1 MAEEGSLELA
11 PLRAKVVLDL
21 TQFDNGMEQIVDKTD
36 ELKDINVPVKINLN
50 TNSED
55 LEEVTEEIKETAQQT
70 TESFFNILDEVE
82 QVDQE
87 ILELGDDFAVVGEKV
102 EEVVQYTETM
112 KESIAELEQQVA
124 EVDGHDFIINYNGE
138 QIHAMAQD
146 MEELTNATHV
156 YQDALARLTSEQGE
170 FDERLN
176 LDYYTLEEFETEI
189 KASTEV
195 LQGMIEKSRGL
206 NIDLSE
212 SQEALQDNIPLWEDL
227 TEQQQAEFKSVGE
240 LEYNLQALQARF
252 LEVSN
257 AIGNLGDAMET
268 ATAKQQQFNNAVE
281 NSQNDVS
288 EYNADAME
296 YIEAYAQQ
304 IETVEESTKAN
315 NNNRKSLT
323 ASQEAMN
330 EYKEKLI
337 ETYQALEREGV
348 RVKKLQTL
356 YKDLTS
362 TQREGVNQFKNDTE
376 ALENNINRVVESYN
390 KLNKAGKLDAQ
401 ANEELKDTIDE
412 LVSASSRLQESLML
426 DQANFNRT
434 QITAQETG
442 REFNSVTDKAE
453 VASEKTGIMVEKWGN
468 DWWTTAT
475 MAMMS
480 IQMITSS
487 MGELVKTGAEV
498 ELSGIGLTETFG
510 KQGAEAIQNF
520 TQNANDANLTLQEVL
535 PTAQTLGLALRQYG
549 GTKTQIASVTTQI
562 MNMAN
567 QLQLATGGA
576 VSFSEGA
583 DAIKQELAGQSYALK
598 SLGINLSNTLL
609 NQTALNSQWHTSY
622 NKLDSYQQAVIKVD
636 ALQGQLNKTFG
647 TTSTY
652 LKSQAGQYEKNIAE
666 FKNNMAKLG
675 EDLLPLEN
683 AILPSILKIVEKIVS
698 VVDKIKSNK
707 WLVNKIEWFTKLALT
722 GGTVALA
729 LAIVGKAFSMVTKRI
744 RYVISATKDMV
755 SIFKGASKF
764 SEMRTGIGKLI
775 LAFKKLIVGIGKGT
789 ATIVKTIPK
798 IGKAFIQVGKV
809 IGRNGLKIARILKKT
824 VVGAILKCSSSI
836 KTIAVAL
843 GSKIITLISEGML
856 TSKVIFMTLQ
866 GIISTTIE
874 GVVGK
879 LTVFATVI
887 KSTVIPAVLEFL
899 ADIGPIG
906 WTLLATIGIITLVY
920 EAWKHNWFNIRGIT
934 KKAVDGIE
942 YYWGRCKADTVMIW
956 NGIMT
961 GLRNTWRLLSSEAKQ
976 QFNEVI
982 NKIKY
987 YWGRCKADTLMIW
1000 NGIKNGLVQTWRTL
1014 TNEASEQWNMV
1025 VNKIKYYCG
1034 RCKADTL
1041 MIWNGIVTGIMQT
1054 ITILKDEAIQQWNS
1068 IYYGIRQVVEEIK
1081 ANVINDW
1088 ESLKYGVL
1096 EVIETLENIIESIWN
1111 NIYSFSVNA
1120 VQDTVSAVIEEFE
1133 GLYDDVVNIFTDIWN
1148 TISGIWN
1155 DITSKLGSIGGMIN
1169 NATGGLF
1176 MSMPTGFTSLPTV
1189 NNFSTTNITNTT
1201 ATNFSTLSTQ
1211 PDTSPIE
1218 SIPTIGELHIHSPQT
1233 LDPLETY
1240 NQMQQWSINMAN
1252 GLY

>member
-21 TQFDNGMEQIVDKTD
+21 TQFDDGMEQIVDKTD
-36 ELKDINVPVKINLN
+36 ALKDINVPVKINLN
-50 TNSED
+50 NNPED

-70 TESFFNILDEVE
+70 AESFFDILNEV
-82 QVDQE
+82 QQADQE
-87 ILELGDDFAVVGEKV
+87 ILELGNNFEVVGEKV

-112 KESIAELEQQVA
+112 KESIAELQQQVA
-124 EVDGHDFIINYNGE
+124 EVNGHDFIINYNGE

-189 KASTEV
+189 KSSTEV
-195 LQGMIEKSRGL
+195 LQSMIEESRGL
-206 NIDLSE
+206 NIDLAE

-281 NSQNDVS
+281 NSENDVS
-288 EYNADAME
+288 QYNADAME

-315 NNNRKSLT
+315 NNNRQSLT

-330 EYKEKLI
+330 DYKEKLI

-376 ALENNINRVVESYN
+376 ALENNLNRVVASYN

-442 REFNSVTDKAE
+442 REFNSVTDNAE
-453 VASEKTGIMVEKWGN
+453 VASSKTGVMSSNIKSYGES
-468 DWWTTAT
+468 WWTTAT
-475 MAMMS
+475 MALMS

-487 MGELVKTGAEV
+487 MGELLNTGAEV

-510 KQGAEAIQNF
+510 KQGAEAIKNF

-535 PTAQTLGLALRQYG
+535 PTAETLGLALRQYG

-583 DAIKQELAGQSYALK
+583 DAIRQELAGQSYALK

-652 LKSQAGQYEKNIAE
+652 LKTQAGQYKKNIAE

-675 EDLLPLEN
+675 EDLLPLAN

-698 VVDKIKSNK
+698 IVDKIKSNK
-707 WLVNKIEWFTKLALT
+707 WLENKIEWWSK
-722 GGTVALA
+722 VAL
-729 LAIVGKAFSMVTKRI
+729 K
-744 RYVISATKDMV
+744 
-755 SIFKGASKF
+755 
-764 SEMRTGIGKLI
+764 IGEVVLT
-775 LAFKKLIVGIGKGT
+775 LGLLGKGVAT
-789 ATIVKTIPK
+789 AISWFNKLKMIINICSLVVTSLSPISL
-798 IGKAFIQVGKV
+798 V
-809 IGRNGLKIARILKKT
+809 IL
-824 VVGAILKCSSSI
+824 
-836 KTIAVAL
+836 
-843 GSKIITLISEGML
+843 
-856 TSKVIFMTLQ
+856 
-866 GIISTTIE
+866 GII
-874 GVVGK
+874 GAVV
-879 LTVFATVI
+879 
-887 KSTVIPAVLEFL
+887 
-899 ADIGPIG
+899 
-906 WTLLATIGIITLVY
+906 LLY
-920 EAWKHNWFNIRGIT
+920 EAWKNNWFNIRGIT

-1014 TNEASEQWNMV
+1014 TSEASEQWNMV

-1041 MIWNGIVTGIMQT
+1041 MIWNGIVSGIIQT

-1088 ESLKYGVL
+1088 DSLKYGVL
-1096 EVIETLENIIESIWN
+1096 EVIETLENIIESIWD
-1111 NIYSFSVNA
+1111 NIYSFSVNT
-1120 VQDTVSAVIEEFE
+1120 VQDTVSAVIAEFE
-1133 GLYDDVVNIFTDIWN
+1133 GLYDDVVNIFDDIWN

>member
-21 TQFDNGMEQIVDKTD
+21 TQFDEGMEQIVDKTD
-36 ELKDINVPVKINLN
+36 ALKDVNVPVKVDID
-50 TNSED
+50 TNSNGMEEMTEGIEEANQETEQLAD
-55 LEEVTEEIKETAQQT
+55 NLEMVNE
-70 TESFFNILDEVE
+70 NVE
-82 QVDQE
+82 QVAESTKVVTENLNEAKQVEQE
-87 ILELGDDFAVVGEKV
+87 IGR
-102 EEVVQYTETM
+102 
-112 KESIAELEQQVA
+112 
-124 EVDGHDFIINYNGE
+124 HDFIINYNGE
-138 QIHAMAQD
+138 QIHAMEQTV
-146 MEELTNATHV
+146 EELTNATNI
-156 YQDALARLTSEQGE
+156 YQDALARLNSTEAE
-170 FDERLN
+170 FDEALS
-176 LDYYTLEEFETEI
+176 LDFSTMEEFEDQINRNTE
-189 KASTEV
+189 S
-195 LQGMIEKSRGL
+195 LQEMINESKGL
-206 NIDLSE
+206 KIDLTQA
-212 SQEALQDNIPLWEDL
+212 QEALQDNIPLWEDL
-227 TEQQQAEFKSVGE
+227 TDQQQEEFKSVGE
-240 LEYNLQALQARF
+240 LEYNLQALQTRF

-268 ATAKQQQFNNAVE
+268 ATAKQQQFNNAVK
-281 NSQNDVS
+281 QTHVDVS
-288 EYNADAME
+288 EYNQEAME
-296 YIEAYAQQ
+296 FIAGAERQAEA
-304 IETVEESTKAN
+304 TEESTAQLHTN
-315 NNNRKSLT
+315 GT
-323 ASQEAMN
+323 AVA
-330 EYKEKLI
+330 
-337 ETYQALEREGV
+337 
-348 RVKKLQTL
+348 
-356 YKDLTS
+356 
-362 TQREGVNQFKNDTE
+362 
-376 ALENNINRVVESYN
+376 EN
-390 KLNKAGKLDAQ
+390 G
-401 ANEELKDTIDE
+401 T
-412 LVSASSRLQESLML
+412 
-426 DQANFNRT
+426 
-434 QITAQETG
+434 
-442 REFNSVTDKAE
+442 
-453 VASEKTGIMVEKWGN
+453 MVEKWGN
-468 DWWTTAT
+468 DWWTTST

-487 MGELVKTGAEV
+487 MGELLNTGAEV

-549 GTKTQIASVTTQI
+549 GTKTEIAGVTTQI

-622 NKLDSYQQAVIKVD
+622 DKLDSYQQAVIKVD

-675 EDLLPLEN
+675 EDLLPLAN

-707 WLVNKIEWFTKLALT
+707 WLMNKIEWWSK
-722 GGTVALA
+722 VALK
-729 LAIVGKAFSMVTKRI
+729 VGEVVLTL
-744 RYVISATKDMV
+744 
-755 SIFKGASKF
+755 G
-764 SEMRTGIGKLI
+764 L
-775 LAFKKLIVGIGKGT
+775 LGKGVAT
-789 ATIVKTIPK
+789 AISWFNK
-798 IGKAFIQVGKV
+798 
-809 IGRNGLKIARILKKT
+809 LKMIIN
-824 VVGAILKCSSSI
+824 ICSL
-836 KTIAVAL
+836 V
-843 GSKIITLISEGML
+843 L
-856 TSKVIFMTLQ
+856 TSLSPISLVIL
-866 GIISTTIE
+866 GII
-874 GVVGK
+874 GAVV
-879 LTVFATVI
+879 
-887 KSTVIPAVLEFL
+887 
-899 ADIGPIG
+899 
-906 WTLLATIGIITLVY
+906 LLY
-920 EAWKHNWFNIRGIT
+920 EAWKDNWFNIRGIT

-942 YYWGRCKADTVMIW
+942 
-956 NGIMT
+956 
-961 GLRNTWRLLSSEAKQ
+961 
-976 QFNEVI
+976 
-982 NKIKY
+982 Y

-1014 TNEASEQWNMV
+1014 TSEASEQWNMV

-1041 MIWNGIVTGIMQT
+1041 MIWNGIVSGIIQT

-1088 ESLKYGVL
+1088 DSLKYGVL

-1111 NIYSFSVNA
+1111 NIYSVSVSA
-1120 VQDTVSAVIEEFE
+1120 VQNTVSAVISEFE
-1133 GLYDDVVNIFTDIWN
+1133 GLYDDVVNIFDDIWN

-1176 MSMPTGFTSLPTV
+1176 MSMPTGFASLPTV

-1201 ATNFSTLSTQ
+1201 STNLSTIQ
-1211 PDTSPIE
+1211 TQTDSLPIQ

>member
-1 MAEEGSLELA
+1 MADEGSLELA

-21 TQFDNGMEQIVDKTD
+21 TQFDEGMEQIVDKTD
-36 ELKDINVPVKINLN
+36 TLKDVNVPVKVEIN
-50 TNSED
+50 TNSD
-55 LEEVTEEIKETAQQT
+55 GIEEITEGIEEANQETEQLSDNL
-70 TESFFNILDEVE
+70 EVVNENVE
-82 QVDQE
+82 QVAESTKVVTENLNEAKQVEQE
-87 ILELGDDFAVVGEKV
+87 MGR
-102 EEVVQYTETM
+102 
-112 KESIAELEQQVA
+112 
-124 EVDGHDFIINYNGE
+124 HDFIINYNGE
-138 QIHAMAQD
+138 QIHAMEQSI
-146 MEELTNATHV
+146 EELTNATNI
-156 YQDALARLTSEQGE
+156 YQDALARLNSTEAE
-170 FDERLN
+170 FDEALS
-176 LDYYTLEEFETEI
+176 LDFSTIEEFNEEI
-189 KASTEV
+189 NASIESLNEMINESKDLNVDLTEV
-195 LQGMIEKSRGL
+195 
-206 NIDLSE
+206 
-212 SQEALQDNIPLWEDL
+212 QEALKDYIPLWEEL
-227 TEQQQAEFKSVGE
+227 TKEQQEEFKSVGE
-240 LEYNLQALQARF
+240 VEYNLQALQTRF
-252 LEVSN
+252 SEVSN
-257 AIGNLGDAMET
+257 AIGNLGDAMEK
-268 ATAKQQQFNNAVE
+268 ATENQQEFNAAIKQTEV
-281 NSQNDVS
+281 DVS
-288 EYNADAME
+288 EYN
-296 YIEAYAQQ
+296 
-304 IETVEESTKAN
+304 
-315 NNNRKSLT
+315 
-323 ASQEAMN
+323 QEAMQFIAGA
-330 EYKEKLI
+330 ER
-337 ETYQALEREGV
+337 QA
-348 RVKKLQTL
+348 
-356 YKDLTS
+356 
-362 TQREGVNQFKNDTE
+362 E
-376 ALENNINRVVESYN
+376 A
-390 KLNKAGKLDAQ
+390 
-401 ANEELKDTIDE
+401 T
-412 LVSASSRLQESLML
+412 QES
-426 DQANFNRT
+426 
-434 QITAQETG
+434 TAQLHTNG
-442 REFNSVTDKAE
+442 TAV
-453 VASEKTGIMVEKWGN
+453 SENGTIVEKWGN
-468 DWWTTAT
+468 DWWTSAT

-487 MGELVKTGAEV
+487 MGELLNTGAEV

-520 TQNANDANLTLQEVL
+520 TKNVNDANLTLQEVL

-549 GTKTQIASVTTQI
+549 GTKTEIAGVTTQI

-622 NKLDSYQQAVIKVD
+622 DKLDSYQQAVIKVD

-652 LKSQAGQYEKNIAE
+652 LKTQAGQYEKNIAE

-675 EDLLPLEN
+675 EDLLPLAN

-729 LAIVGKAFSMVTKRI
+729 LAIVGKAFLMLTKRI

-755 SIFKGASKF
+755 SICKGASKF
-764 SEMRTGIGKLI
+764 NEMRTGIGKLI
-775 LAFKKLIVGIGKGT
+775 LAFKKLTVGIGKGT
-789 ATIVKTIPK
+789 ATIVKTMPK

-809 IGRNGLKIARILKKT
+809 IGSNSIKIASILKKT

-836 KTIAVAL
+836 KTIAVGL
-843 GSKIITLISEGML
+843 GTKIINLISEGIL
-856 TSKVIFMTLQ
+856 TSRVIFMTLQ
-866 GIISTTIE
+866 GIISTAIE

-887 KSTVIPAVLEFL
+887 KSTVIPSVLEFL

-906 WTLLATIGIITLVY
+906 WTLLATIGIMTLVY
-920 EAWKHNWFNIRGIT
+920 EAWRHNWLNIKGIT
-934 KKAVDGIE
+934 K
-942 YYWGRCKADTVMIW
+942 
-956 NGIMT
+956 
-961 GLRNTWRLLSSEAKQ
+961 
-976 QFNEVI
+976 
-982 NKIKY
+982 
-987 YWGRCKADTLMIW
+987 
-1000 NGIKNGLVQTWRTL
+1000 
-1014 TNEASEQWNMV
+1014 
-1025 VNKIKYYCG
+1025 
-1034 RCKADTL
+1034 
-1041 MIWNGIVTGIMQT
+1041 
-1054 ITILKDEAIQQWNS
+1054 
-1068 IYYGIRQVVEEIK
+1068 
-1081 ANVINDW
+1081 NVINFLSKAWKGFLDLFTSSTKANINQTLTVSRTFNRGLSDVFNKTIGEISKGW
-1088 ESLKYGVL
+1088 AEFWRLFTSSTKSGVA
-1096 EVIETLENIIESIWN
+1096 ENITASNTFDTLFVSSIDSCGNAVYNTWKAIGSLWTQSTQSTISQNLSITSSFSSEVASIMENLLSVLSGIWN
-1111 NIYSFSVNA
+1111 NIYSFSISS
-1120 VQDTVSAVIEEFE
+1120 VQDTVSAVISEFE
-1133 GLYDDVVNIFTDIWN
+1133 GLYDDVVNIFDDIWN